1 MPSIDHTRD
10 FGPSTMPTMSELDR
24 DLLHPGAQ
32 VGGCVIVEP
41 IGQDDNGIL
50 YLADDPLLQRHV
62 LVREHYPRGL
72 AARGAGGEVVLAQG
86 TDASARATALSAFL
100 RGARWLTRFDHPA
113 IGRALRVWEERG
125 TAYMLMPAYEG
136 ESLAVSLQRV
146 GVTDEGWLRRLLVAL
161 CDAVGVLH
169 AGGVYHL
176 GLAPESIWLLPDGRP
191 MLLDLSTVAPAS
203 QRVVIDSVDRQ
214 YAPIE
219 LFAHGSHLPVGP
231 WTDIYSLGAIAHLA
245 LVGRPPVSAAVLGPD
260 DVHAPLSEGLSRR
273 PPGRLH
279 GAMPSAAFLAA
290 VDRSLA
296 VRPENRPQD
305 LGALRALLD
314 LTGAAPVPQAPAP
327 VPRREPLPPRPE
339 PPVLTKEA
347 KPEPPPEETTRR
359 AVADDPDARADAAA
373 AAAIAMA
380 MSSLPWSKED
390 DDARRKEPSGFGPS
404 TFGTST
410 FGPLP
415 GRPVPR
421 EPGLGAPSWTMPG
434 PSSRRRPVARKRQ
447 QPTRAIAAVLGVVV
461 CLGMAGWYVAE
472 NPAQV
477 AAWLDPSR
485 AEGTAS
491 AQAPV
496 EERAAAVL
504 APQPV
509 REPIERVLTEQPPAA
524 GPAPAPVQA
533 AAPVPAPAPAP
544 APPVAVAPAPEPSP
558 PPPAREARS
567 TAKATP
573 ARKAAPEADPD
584 PPAPNNPRAACG
596 SRTNFALFRCM
607 ETQCN
612 TGRFSRH
619 PQCVEFRLQQD

>member
-62 LVREHYPRGL
+62 LVREHFPRGL
-72 AARGAGGEVVLAQG
+72 AARGAGGEVVLAHG
-86 TDASARATALSAFL
+86 TDASVRATALSAFL

-113 IGRALRVWEERG
+113 IGRALRVWEEHG

-136 ESLAVSLQRV
+136 ESLAASLQRV

-176 GLAPESIWLLPDGRP
+176 GLAPESIWLMPDGRP

-203 QRVVIDSVDRQ
+203 QRAVIDSVDRQ

-290 VDRSLA
+290 IDRALS

-327 VPRREPLPPRPE
+327 TLRQEAPPPGRPE

-347 KPEPPPEETTRR
+347 KPEPPPATATVREP
-359 AVADDPDARADAAA
+359 AAGDPDAQADAAA

-380 MSSLPWSKED
+380 MSSLPWTKED
-390 DDARRKEPSGFGPS
+390 DEARRKEPSGFGP
-404 TFGTST
+404 ST

-421 EPGLGAPSWTMPG
+421 EPGLGPQSWTMPG
-434 PSSRRRPVARKRQ
+434 PSSRRRPANRRRRE
-447 QPTRAIAAVLGVVV
+447 PTRAVAAVFGLVV

-472 NPAQV
+472 NPAQI
-477 AAWLDPSR
+477 AGWLDSSR
-485 AEGTAS
+485 PDTTAS
-491 AQAPV
+491 AQTPV
-496 EERAAAVL
+496 EERPAAVL

-524 GPAPAPVQA
+524 GPAPAP
-533 AAPVPAPAPAP
+533 APAAPAPAP
-544 APPVAVAPAPEPSP
+544 VPPPPPPVAAAPAPEPAP
-558 PPPAREARS
+558 PPPARE
-567 TAKATP
+567 TPKATKAAP
-573 ARKAAPEADPD
+573 ARKVAAAEPDPE

-607 ETQCN
+607 ETQCG
-612 TGRFSRH
+612 TARFSRH
-619 PQCVEFRLQQD
+619 PQCVEFRNQQD

>member
-24 DLLHPGAQ
+24 DLLHSGAQ

-62 LVREHYPRGL
+62 LVREHFPRGL
-72 AARGAGGEVVLAQG
+72 AVRGAGGEVVLAHG

-113 IGRALRVWEERG
+113 IGRALRVWEEHG

-176 GLAPESIWLLPDGRP
+176 GLAPESIWLMPDGRP

-203 QRVVIDSVDRQ
+203 QHVVIDSVDRQ

-279 GAMPSAAFLAA
+279 GAMPSTAFLAA
-290 VDRSLA
+290 IDRALA

-327 VPRREPLPPRPE
+327 APRQDTPAAAG
-339 PPVLTKEA
+339 TA
-347 KPEPPPEETTRR
+347 G
-359 AVADDPDARADAAA
+359 ADEGSDARAA
-373 AAAIAMA
+373 
-380 MSSLPWSKED
+380 
-390 DDARRKEPSGFGPS
+390 
-404 TFGTST
+404 
-410 FGPLP
+410 
-415 GRPVPR
+415 
-421 EPGLGAPSWTMPG
+421 
-434 PSSRRRPVARKRQ
+434 
-447 QPTRAIAAVLGVVV
+447 
-461 CLGMAGWYVAE
+461 
-472 NPAQV
+472 
-477 AAWLDPSR
+477 
-485 AEGTAS
+485 
-491 AQAPV
+491 
-496 EERAAAVL
+496 
-504 APQPV
+504 
-509 REPIERVLTEQPPAA
+509 
-524 GPAPAPVQA
+524 
-533 AAPVPAPAPAP
+533 
-544 APPVAVAPAPEPSP
+544 
-558 PPPAREARS
+558 AREGRAR
-567 TAKATP
+567 
-573 ARKAAPEADPD
+573 AR
-584 PPAPNNPRAACG
+584 
-596 SRTNFALFRCM
+596 
-607 ETQCN
+607 
-612 TGRFSRH
+612 GR
-619 PQCVEFRLQQD
+619 

>member
-62 LVREHYPRGL
+62 LVREHFPRGL
-72 AARGAGGEVVLAQG
+72 AARGAGGEVVLAHG

-113 IGRALRVWEERG
+113 IGRALRVWEEHG

-136 ESLAVSLQRV
+136 ESLAASLQRV

-176 GLAPESIWLLPDGRP
+176 GLAPESIWLMPDGRP

-203 QRVVIDSVDRQ
+203 QRAVIDSVDRQ

-290 VDRSLA
+290 IDRALS

-327 VPRREPLPPRPE
+327 ALRQEAPPPGRPE

-347 KPEPPPEETTRR
+347 KPEPPPATTTAREP
-359 AVADDPDARADAAA
+359 AAGDPDAQADAAA

-380 MSSLPWSKED
+380 MSSLPWAKED
-390 DDARRKEPSGFGPS
+390 DEARRKEPSGFGP
-404 TFGTST
+404 ST

-421 EPGLGAPSWTMPG
+421 EPGLGPQSWTMPG
-434 PSSRRRPVARKRQ
+434 PSSRRRPANRRRRE
-447 QPTRAIAAVLGVVV
+447 PTRAVAAVFGLVV

-472 NPAQV
+472 NPAQI
-477 AAWLDPSR
+477 AGWLDSSR
-485 AEGTAS
+485 SDTTAS
-491 AQAPV
+491 ARTPV
-496 EERAAAVL
+496 EERPAAVL

-524 GPAPAPVQA
+524 GPAPAPA
-533 AAPVPAPAPAP
+533 APAPAP
-544 APPVAVAPAPEPSP
+544 VPPPPPPVAAAPAPEPAP
-558 PPPAREARS
+558 PPPARE
-567 TAKATP
+567 TPKATKAAP
-573 ARKAAPEADPD
+573 ARKVAAAEPDPE

-607 ETQCN
+607 ETQCG
-612 TGRFSRH
+612 TARFSRH
-619 PQCVEFRLQQD
+619 PQCVEFRNQQD

>member
-41 IGQDDNGIL
+41 LGQDENGIL

-62 LVREHYPRGL
+62 LVREHFPRGL
-72 AARGAGGEVVLAQG
+72 AARGAGGEVVLAHG
-86 TDASARATALSAFL
+86 TDASARAMALSAFL

-113 IGRALRVWEERG
+113 IGRALRVWEEHG
-125 TAYMLMPAYEG
+125 TAYTLMPAYEG
-136 ESLAVSLQRV
+136 ESLAASLQRV

-176 GLAPESIWLLPDGRP
+176 GLAPETIWLMPDGRP

-214 YAPIE
+214 YTPIE

-231 WTDIYSLGAIAHLA
+231 WSDIYSLGAIAHLA

-290 VDRSLA
+290 IDRALA
-296 VRPENRPQD
+296 VRPETRPQD

-314 LTGAAPVPQAPAP
+314 LTGAAPVPQSPAPAP
-327 VPRREPLPPRPE
+327 APRQDAPRPRPE
-339 PPVLTKEA
+339 PPVLTTEA
-347 KPEPPPEETTRR
+347 KPESPPART
-359 AVADDPDARADAAA
+359 AVREPTVDEPDAQADAAA

-380 MSSLPWSKED
+380 MSSLPWTKED
-390 DDARRKEPSGFGPS
+390 DEARRKEPSGFGPS

-421 EPGLGAPSWTMPG
+421 EPGLGPQNWTLPG
-434 PSSRRRPVARKRQ
+434 PSGRRRPAARKRRE
-447 QPTRAIAAVLGVVV
+447 PTRAIAAVFGLVV

-472 NPAQV
+472 NPAQITG
-477 AAWLDPSR
+477 WLDPTRS
-485 AEGTAS
+485 ETTAS
-491 AQAPV
+491 AQTPAEAAP
-496 EERAAAVL
+496 AAVL
-504 APQPV
+504 APRPA

-524 GPAPAPVQA
+524 GPAPAP
-533 AAPVPAPAPAP
+533 APVPVPVPPP
-544 APPVAVAPAPEPSP
+544 APPVAAAPEPAP
-558 PPPAREARS
+558 PPPAREART

-573 ARKAAPEADPD
+573 ARKAAAAEADLD
-584 PPAPNNPRAACG
+584 PPAPNNPRTACG

-607 ETQCN
+607 ETQCG
-612 TGRFSRH
+612 TARFSRH
-619 PQCVEFRLQQD
+619 PQCVEFRQQGE